1 MFLLAKLLLDLQCLI
16 QGHEWQSSDEV
27 VYCGNCARTR

>member
-1 MFLLAKLLLDLQCLI
+1 MFFLTRLLLDLQCLI
-16 QGHEWQSSDEV
+16 QGHEWHSSDEV